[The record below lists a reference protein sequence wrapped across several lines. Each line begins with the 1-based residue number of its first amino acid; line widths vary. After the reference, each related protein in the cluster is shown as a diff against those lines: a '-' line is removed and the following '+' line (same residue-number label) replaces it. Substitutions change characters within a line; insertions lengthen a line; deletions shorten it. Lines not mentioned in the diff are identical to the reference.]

1 MTSEFA
7 IAVHTLV
14 FLNHKG
20 THQNS
25 DKIAENVCT
34 NPATIRKI
42 LSQLKKAG
50 LVETKEGSDGGF
62 AFMLDPDKVSLDK
75 VLEAVAD
82 KPVAVSKRTGNID
95 LDCQISS
102 NMGFI
107 MDQIYDMMNL
117 ACAQRLSEITVSDI
131 DKQIFEC

>member
-1 MTSEFA
+1 
-7 IAVHTLV
+7 
-14 FLNHKG
+14 
-20 THQNS
+20 
-25 DKIAENVCT
+25 
-34 NPATIRKI
+34 
-42 LSQLKKAG
+42 
-50 LVETKEGSDGGF
+50 
-62 AFMLDPDKVSLDK
+62 MLDPDKVSLDK